1 MLIFFKIII
10 TNLYFFLYGKIINKY
25 YFENNKNSNTELAI
39 YGAIFVSFLALL
51 INFFLPL
58 NKTIATIIFIIPFFF
73 LLKENLLLKKDFNFL
88 LVSSFCVFLL
98 IAFSNINRPDAGLY
112 HLPYVQILNENKII
126 IGLSN
131 LHIRFG
137 HISIIQYLSAIN
149 NNYITGVNGILIP
162 LASLA
167 TFIFIYFVSE
177 TLNFIKNNKEL
188 KINNIFCLFVLIYIC
203 FKINRYSGFGNDAT
217 AHLLFFY
224 LISIFLKSQIN
235 YYQLNRISIIATYIF
250 LNKVTLILAFI
261 FPLIAFLNLKKNKFK
276 ILYSFSTWLILIWLL
291 KNILISGCFVYPINK
306 TCVYKLSWANQSET
320 IKQNISAEA
329 WAKGW
334 PQKLDNSIT
343 QKEFSKSFNWIKAW
357 SSNHLIYL
365 LKIVIPYILF
375 LMIILFL
382 INYYK
387 KDNLIKFLTDKKD
400 KQKIFY
406 SLLICSF
413 GVLLFFLKFP
423 LFRYGYSYLISL
435 IIFLTSLLI
444 LSYDLS
450 IVKKIFKYT
459 LVFSLLIISSKQLIR
474 IKNNFDTHSIW
485 PNIEAHSPH
494 KKNLQIT
501 EVFLNNNFKVFISK
515 GECMYV
521 KAPCTNSFKKNIL
534 HKALL
539 NYDVI
544 FFKEN

>member
-25 YFENNKNSNTELAI
+25 YFKNNLNSNPESAI
-39 YGAIFVSFLALL
+39 YGTIFVSFVALL

-58 NKTIATIIFIIPFFF
+58 NKIIATVVFIVPFFF
-73 LLKENLLLKKDFNFL
+73 LLKKNLLLKKDFYFL
-88 LVSSFCVFLL
+88 LVSSISVFLL

-137 HISIIQYLSAIN
+137 HISIVQYLSAIN

-162 LASLA
+162 LASLS
-167 TFIFIYFVSE
+167 TFIFIYFVNESS
-177 TLNFIKNNKEL
+177 NFIRNNKKL
-188 KINNIFCLFVLIYIC
+188 KINNIFCLFVVIYIC
-203 FKINRYSGFGNDAT
+203 FKINRYSGFGNDAP

-224 LISIFLKSQIN
+224 LISIFLKSLRN
-235 YYQLNRISIIATYIF
+235 YYSLNRISIIATYIF

-261 FPLIAFLNLKKNKFK
+261 FPLITFLNLKKNKYK
-276 ILYSFSTWLILIWLL
+276 IIYSFSTWLMFVWLL
-291 KNILISGCFVYPINK
+291 KNILISGCLVYPIDN
-306 TCVYKLSWANQSET
+306 TCIYKLSWSNQSET
-320 IKQNISAEA
+320 VKQNISAEA

-334 PQKLDNSIT
+334 PQRLDSSIT
-343 QKEFSKSFNWIKAW
+343 QQEFSQKFNWIKAW
-357 SSNHLIYL
+357 SSNHLIYVL
-365 LKIVIPYILF
+365 NIIIPYILF
-375 LMIILFL
+375 LITIILA

-387 KDNLIKFLTDKKD
+387 KDNIIKFLSNTKD

-406 SLLICSF
+406 SILICAF
-413 GVLLFFLKFP
+413 GLLLFFLKFP
-423 LFRYGYSYLISL
+423 LFRYGYGYLISL
-435 IIFLTSLLI
+435 IIFLTSFMI
-444 LSYDLS
+444 FSYD
-450 IVKKIFKYT
+450 IPIIKKIFKYS
-459 LVFSLLIISSKQLIR
+459 LIFSLLVISSKQLIR

-501 EVFLNNNFKVFISK
+501 KVLLNNNYKVFISK
-515 GECMYV
+515 GECMYI
-521 KAPCTNSFKKNIL
+521 KAPCTHSFKKNTS
-534 HKALL
+534 HKVIL

-544 FFKEN
+544 LFKDD

>member
-1 MLIFFKIII
+1 M
-10 TNLYFFLYGKIINKY
+10 
-25 YFENNKNSNTELAI
+25 
-39 YGAIFVSFLALL
+39 
-51 INFFLPL
+51 
-58 NKTIATIIFIIPFFF
+58 
-73 LLKENLLLKKDFNFL
+73 

-177 TLNFIKNNKEL
+177 SLNFIKNNNEL

-203 FKINRYSGFGNDAT
+203 FKINRYSGFGNYAT

-235 YYQLNRISIIATYIF
+235 YYQFNRISIIATYIF

-261 FPLIAFLNLKKNKFK
+261 FPLIAFLNLKKNKYK

-291 KNILISGCFVYPINK
+291 KNILISGCFVYPISK
-306 TCVYKLSWANQSET
+306 TCVYKLSWFNQSET

-357 SSNHLIYL
+357 SSTHLIYL

-406 SLLICSF
+406 SLIICSF

-423 LFRYGYSYLISL
+423 LYRYGYSYLISL

-444 LSYDLS
+444 LSYNLS
-450 IVKKIFKYT
+450 IVKKIFRYT

-521 KAPCTNSFKKNIL
+521 KAPCTNSFNKNIL

-539 NYDVI
+539 NYDI
-544 FFKEN
+544 LFFKEN